1 MGVDNMKKQNKI
13 ETVIEFGGFYESIH
27 SDLIDDKIESYYE
40 DDDNPLYHEDNIDY
54 KKTNDSYIED
64 YCSKFE
70 SYILNEYKLNIDFKN
85 ISLNSPKFY
94 NFATDT
100 IYCDV
105 DKKQAEKLTNHFD
118 KDSEFLE
125 YLKDRTT
132 SYNGYMSFYEYDQA
146 INNKDN
152 ILIMY
157 LLEFLAIQFNETFI
171 YGEVEFDICLI
182 KEDFKLN
189 IGAI

>member
-1 MGVDNMKKQNKI
+1 MKKQNKI
-13 ETVIEFGGFYESIH
+13 ETKIEFGGFYESIH
-27 SDLIDDKIESYYE
+27 SDSIDDKIDSYYE
-40 DDDNPLYHEDNIDY
+40 DGNFPLYHDDNIDY
-54 KKTNDSYIED
+54 QKTNESYIKD

-70 SYILNEYKLNIDFKN
+70 SYILNEYKLNIDFEN
-85 ISLNSPKFY
+85 IGLNSPKFY
-94 NFATDT
+94 NYSTDT
-100 IYCDV
+100 IDCDV
-105 DKKQAEKLTNHFD
+105 DKKQVKKLINHFNKNSD
-118 KDSEFLE
+118 FLE
-125 YLKDRTT
+125 YLKDKTT

-157 LLEFLAIQFNETFI
+157 LLEFLANQFNETFV

-189 IGAI
+189 IGARQ

>member
-1 MGVDNMKKQNKI
+1 MKKLDKI

-27 SDLIDDKIESYYE
+27 SHWIDRNIESNY
-40 DDDNPLYHEDNIDY
+40 DNGDLPEYHYDNIDY
-54 KKTNDSYIED
+54 QKTHDSYIED
-64 YCSKFE
+64 YCRKFK
-70 SYILNEYKLNIDFKN
+70 SYILNKFKLNIDFKN

-94 NFATDT
+94 NYSTDT

-105 DKKQAEKLTNHFD
+105 DKKQAKKLINHFN

-132 SYNGYMSFYEYDQA
+132 SYDGYMSLYTYDQA
-146 INNKDN
+146 INDKDN

-157 LLEFLAIQFNETFI
+157 LLKYLANQFNEKVI
-171 YGEVEFDICLI
+171 VYGEVEFDIWLI

>member
-1 MGVDNMKKQNKI
+1 MKKI
-13 ETVIEFGGFYESIH
+13 ETKIEFGGFYESIH
-27 SDLIDDKIESYYE
+27 SHWIDSRIESYYE
-40 DDDNPLYHEDNIDY
+40 DDDLPEYHEDNIDY

-70 SYILNEYKLNIDFKN
+70 SYILNEYKLNIDFEN

-94 NFATDT
+94 NFETDT
-100 IYCDV
+100 IDCDV
-105 DKKQAEKLTNHFD
+105 DKKQAKKLINHFN
-118 KDSEFLE
+118 KDCNFKMFL
-125 YLKDRTT
+125 KNRTT
-132 SYNGYMSFYEYDQA
+132 SYDGYMSFYTYDQA
-146 INNKDN
+146 INDKDN

-157 LLEFLAIQFNETFI
+157 LLEFLANQFNEKVI
-171 YGEVEFDICLI
+171 VYGEIEFDIWLI

>member
-1 MGVDNMKKQNKI
+1 MKKKNKI
-13 ETVIEFGGFYESIH
+13 ETKIEFGGFYESIH
-27 SDLIDDKIESYYE
+27 SDSIDGRIESYYE
-40 DDDNPLYHEDNIDY
+40 DGNFPLYHEDNIDY
-54 KKTNDSYIED
+54 EKTNNSYIED

-85 ISLNSPKFY
+85 ISLDSPEFY
-94 NFATDT
+94 NYSTDT

-105 DKKQAEKLTNHFD
+105 DKKQAEKLINHFN
-118 KDSEFLE
+118 KDFDFLE
-125 YLKDRTT
+125 YLKDRTK
-132 SYNGYMSFYEYDQA
+132 SYDGYMSFYTYDQA

-157 LLEFLAIQFNETFI
+157 LLEFLANQFNEKVI
-171 YGEVEFDICLI
+171 VYGGVEFDIWLI

-189 IGAI
+189 IGVK

>member
-1 MGVDNMKKQNKI
+1 MKKIDKI
-13 ETVIEFGGFYESIH
+13 ETKIEFGGFYESIH
-27 SDLIDDKIESYYE
+27 SHWIDNRIESYYE

-70 SYILNEYKLNIDFKN
+70 SYILNKYKLNIDFKN

-94 NFATDT
+94 NYSTDT
-100 IYCDV
+100 ICCDV
-105 DKKQAEKLTNHFD
+105 DKKQAQKLIKHFS
-118 KDSEFLE
+118 KDCNFKMFLRN
-125 YLKDRTT
+125 RTKLFD
-132 SYNGYMSFYEYDQA
+132 GYISLYTYDQA

-157 LLEFLAIQFNETFI
+157 LLEFLANQFNGKVI
-171 YGEVEFDICLI
+171 VYGELEFDIWLI

-189 IGAI
+189 IGV